1 MKKKLLITSMF
12 IILAIVLSLISYT
25 HFSKNSIKSINRNKA
40 VEDEKRVHNFDEQVS
55 SNSNNDVL
63 EEKKA
68 SYEQGLEKTEEKKE
82 NYTHNSSK
90 ETKTENKQNTTSNN
104 INQNNN
110 SSNTNTPNNPN
121 SSNNTSSQ
129 NTSIETSNNET
140 VNQDEKIWEEF
151 KKEPFVLMALESNS
165 IDWEN
170 KNEQEAEAN
179 RWIDLGYRVE
189 MPYQCINLSSGN
201 RCVYGLIVY
210 LPKGICGETPNEIKV
225 DWRKRNYVGIVT
237 YAKSLG
243 YKCEGYQ
250 D

>member
-12 IILAIVLSLISYT
+12 IIIAVVLSLISYT
-25 HFSKNSIKSINRNKA
+25 HFSKNSSKSINSNEP
-40 VEDEKRVHNFDEQVS
+40 VEDKKKVHNSDEQVS
-55 SNSNNDVL
+55 SNSDNDVL

-90 ETKTENKQNTTSNN
+90 ETKQNTTSNN

-110 SSNTNTPNNPN
+110 SSNTNTPSNSN

-129 NTSIETSNNET
+129 NTSIETPNNET
-140 VNQDEKIWEEF
+140 VNQDEKMWEEF
-151 KKEPFVLMALESNS
+151 KKDPFVLMLLESDS
-165 IDWEN
+165 IDWES
-170 KNEQEAEAN
+170 KSEQETEAN
-179 RWIDLGYRVE
+179 KWIDLGYRVE
-189 MPYQCINLSSGN
+189 MPYQCISLTSGN

-210 LPKGICGETPNEIKV
+210 LPKGICGETLNEIKV